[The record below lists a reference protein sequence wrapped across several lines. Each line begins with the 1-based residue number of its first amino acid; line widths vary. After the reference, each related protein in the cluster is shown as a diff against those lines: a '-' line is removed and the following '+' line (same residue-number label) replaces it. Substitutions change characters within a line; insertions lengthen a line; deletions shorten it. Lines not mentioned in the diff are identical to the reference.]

1 MIYEDKV
8 LTPFVCETEEPG
20 GESAPETPE
29 APETTEGGEE
39 GVE

>member
-1 MIYEDKV
+1 MAYEDKV
-8 LTPFVCETEEPG
+8 LTPFICETEEPE

-29 APETTEGGEE
+29 TPEGGGE